1 MNNLLIYR
9 NPGIFDALCQLNLP
23 YEESL
28 AAYQIGFLINTGMA
42 IDRTRP
48 SLFNL
53 TPHAIPNYS
62 TEKTFNEIVYERSL
76 QIKQTTDEITVVLT
90 NKYSFVALKSLNDI
104 GVNVKALTTK
114 QFVKANKTIFDDMKY
129 ESIKIVD
136 RYEMIQPENYMGKII
151 TDNHGSLLY
160 KFSENPW
167 LGIGPHKPTGKE
179 KINISNITQHI
190 NLLGANYINWF
201 QTKTLKQYHSNAYEL
216 TEKYLIDMINRAK
229 IPIENTFDLYWWLN
243 FNLHWYAAKYQFI
256 GLTGSYINTES
267 FFDTDDFQSWAITN
281 HATKTHRMIN
291 DFIKYDV
298 KYVLNNLMDLNSNGT
313 WKIEFADSAG
323 NMSFGRCTTPIEMIR
338 GVISNSQ

>member
-53 TPHAIPNYS
+53 TPHAIPDYL
-62 TEKTFNEIVYERSL
+62 TEKTFKEIVYERAIQL
-76 QIKQTTDEITVVLT
+76 KETTDELTVLLT
-90 NKYSFVALKSLNDI
+90 GKFSFVALKSLY
-104 GVNVKALTTK
+104 GVGVKVKALATK
-114 QFVKANKTIFDDMKY
+114 QFVDANKTAFDCLHY
-129 ESIKIVD
+129 ASVKIVD
-136 RYEMIQPENYMGKII
+136 RQEMINAEQYTGKTI
-151 TDNHGSLLY
+151 TAFSCNLLFNFT
-160 KFSENPW
+160 KLPW
-167 LGIGPHKPTGKE
+167 LGIGPHKKATKE
-179 KINISNITQHI
+179 KLIIPDIINHI
-190 NLLGANYINWF
+190 NLLGNNYKNNF
-201 QTKTLKQYHSNAYEL
+201 KTKKLKQYHLNAYEL
-216 TEKYLIDMINRAK
+216 TEKYLIGMINRAK

-243 FNLHWYAAKYQFI
+243 FNLQWYSSKYSLI
-256 GLTGSYINTES
+256 GLTGSYIDVEC
-267 FFDTDDFQSWAITN
+267 FFNTDDFQSWAITN
-281 HATKTHRMIN
+281 HSTKNVSCVNDIIN
-291 DFIKYDV
+291 YDV
-298 KYVLNNLMDLNSNGT
+298 KYVLNDLMGLNKQGT